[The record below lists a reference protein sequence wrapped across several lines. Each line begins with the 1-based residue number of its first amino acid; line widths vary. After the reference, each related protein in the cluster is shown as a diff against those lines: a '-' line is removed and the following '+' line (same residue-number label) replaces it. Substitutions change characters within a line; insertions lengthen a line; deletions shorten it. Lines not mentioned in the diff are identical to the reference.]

1 MESSE
6 SDIKRYLKLI
16 HKKKHIFITT
26 AITII
31 TVAVIG
37 GYFLPKVYEA
47 ETTVFIEKNVISSL
61 IKDIAI
67 TPSMEERLRVL
78 SYAMKSRTLLL
89 EVIDDLDPDL
99 IPDVNKEDTAEVEKL
114 LERFHK
120 NTTINIGSRS
130 RGQEMDMFIV
140 SYRDKDPKLARDYVN
155 TLVRRYVEENLSA
168 KREEAYEANRFLG
181 EQITFFKQKLDKAE
195 EKITNFRKDKGIFIA
210 VDERSIVNEIK
221 NAREK
226 TEELKL
232 QKMELEA
239 KKNLIKKQIKEES
252 PYTVAIFGRR
262 TGDSLDNR
270 LIMLQNRLNELMV
283 KYTEN
288 YPEVIRVTAEI
299 ESLKEQLKNKQ
310 GANGDSERAGTEMST
325 LNPLYQQLR
334 EELSR
339 IGLELAALDA
349 KEEHHKKLIA
359 SKKTYLR
366 SIPVEKK
373 NLADLERERDTNK
386 KIYEDL
392 VVRLGQSEVS
402 KQMELQDKATTFRIV
417 DPAVLPIK
425 PVSPDRVKIILLGIM
440 AGLAGGFGIVLV
452 LDNMDKSV
460 RTINALKTLEMPVL
474 AIIPRIQNPEELIKR
489 KRKDILIYSLTGLYM
504 LCILGVFAIEFM
516 GLTYIDDFVQQYL
529 MK

>member
-6 SDIKRYLKLI
+6 LDIKRYLQLI
-16 HKKKHIFITT
+16 HKKKHIFIIT

-47 ETTVFIEKNVISSL
+47 KSTVFIEKNVISNL

-78 SYAMKSRTLLL
+78 SYAMKSRNLLL
-89 EVIDDLDPDL
+89 KVIDDLA
-99 IPDVNKEDTAEVEKL
+99 PDVNREDSAEVEKL
-114 LERFHK
+114 VERFQE
-120 NTTINIGSRS
+120 NTDINIGSRS
-130 RGQEMDMFIV
+130 RGREMDMFIV
-140 SYRDKDPKLARDYVN
+140 SYRDEDPKLARDYVN

-168 KREEAYEANRFLG
+168 KREEAYEANRFLA
-181 EQITFFKQKLDKAE
+181 EQIRFFKKKLDTAE
-195 EKITNFRKDKGIFIA
+195 EEITSFRRDKGIFIA
-210 VDERSIVNEIK
+210 VDERSIVGEIK
-221 NAREK
+221 NAQEEI
-226 TEELKL
+226 EELKL
-232 QKMELEA
+232 QKMALEA
-239 KKNLIKKQIKEES
+239 KKSLIKKQIEDES

-270 LIMLQNRLNELMV
+270 LIMLHNRLNELMV

-288 YPEVIRVTAEI
+288 YPEVIRVMAEI
-299 ESLKEQLKNKQ
+299 ESLNEQLKNEQ
-310 GANGDSERAGTEMST
+310 TVNGDSEGAGTEMST

-334 EELSR
+334 EELSS

-349 KEEHHKKLIA
+349 KEEHYKKLIA

-366 SIPVEKK
+366 TIPVEKK
-373 NLADLERERDTNK
+373 NLADLERERDTSNN
-386 KIYEDL
+386 IYEDL

-417 DPAVLPIK
+417 DPAVLPVK
-425 PVSPDRVKIILLGIM
+425 PVSPDRVKIILLGIL
-440 AGLAGGFGIVLV
+440 AGLAGGFGIVFM

-460 RTINALKTLEMPVL
+460 RTVNALKTLEIPLL
-474 AIIPRIQNPEELIKR
+474 AIIPSIRNPEELIKR

-529 MK
+529 R